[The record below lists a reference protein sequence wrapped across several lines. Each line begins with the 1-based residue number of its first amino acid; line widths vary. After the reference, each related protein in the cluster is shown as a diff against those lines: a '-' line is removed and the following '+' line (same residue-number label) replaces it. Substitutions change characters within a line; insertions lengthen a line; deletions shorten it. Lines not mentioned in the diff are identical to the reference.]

1 MPTRCDPQ
9 VAHSGWEDTLEHYVG
24 LDVSLESASVCVVNC
39 RGEIVREAKVASD
52 SEAVSAC
59 LCSFEPTAIQVGLEA
74 GPLSQWLYAGL
85 TRAGFQVVLLE
96 TRHVKAAVCA
106 MAVKTDRRD
115 ARGIAQLMRLGWYRP
130 VHAKSLGAQEVRAA
144 LVARTQLLNRMMDL
158 ERSMR
163 GILRGFGLRV
173 GQVTRRSF
181 EGRIRELVEG
191 HSMLQTVM
199 SAMLTAR
206 ATLML
211 EMTKL
216 HKVILKIVREDEVCR
231 RLMTVPGVGALTSI
245 TFKSAVDD
253 PSRIAR
259 SRGIGPLFGLTPRKY
274 QSGETDRTGAIT
286 RSGDAMVRTALY
298 EAANSVLCPG
308 ARFSAL
314 KRWALGVAAR
324 RGAKKAKV
332 ALARKIGVILHRM
345 WVEGTNFRWTR
356 EMPLPS
362 AA

>member
-1 MPTRCDPQ
+1 
-9 VAHSGWEDTLEHYVG
+9 
-24 LDVSLESASVCVVNC
+24 
-39 RGEIVREAKVASD
+39 
-52 SEAVSAC
+52 
-59 LCSFEPTAIQVGLEA
+59 
-74 GPLSQWLYAGL
+74 
-85 TRAGFQVVLLE
+85 
-96 TRHVKAAVCA
+96 
-106 MAVKTDRRD
+106 
-115 ARGIAQLMRLGWYRP
+115 
-130 VHAKSLGAQEVRAA
+130 
-144 LVARTQLLNRMMDL
+144 
-158 ERSMR
+158 MR

-206 ATLML
+206 AALML

-216 HKVILKIVREDEVCR
+216 HKAILKIVREDEVCR

-259 SRGIGPLFGLTPRKY
+259 SRGVGPLFGLTPRKY

-298 EAANSVLCPG
+298 EAANSVLCRG
-308 ARFSAL
+308 TRFSAL

-324 RGAKKAKV
+324 RGAKRAKV

>member
-1 MPTRCDPQ
+1 
-9 VAHSGWEDTLEHYVG
+9 
-24 LDVSLESASVCVVNC
+24 
-39 RGEIVREAKVASD
+39 
-52 SEAVSAC
+52 
-59 LCSFEPTAIQVGLEA
+59 
-74 GPLSQWLYAGL
+74 
-85 TRAGFQVVLLE
+85 
-96 TRHVKAAVCA
+96 
-106 MAVKTDRRD
+106 
-115 ARGIAQLMRLGWYRP
+115 
-130 VHAKSLGAQEVRAA
+130 
-144 LVARTQLLNRMMDL
+144 
-158 ERSMR
+158 
-163 GILRGFGLRV
+163 
-173 GQVTRRSF
+173 
-181 EGRIRELVEG
+181 
-191 HSMLQTVM
+191 MLQTVM

-259 SRGIGPLFGLTPRKY
+259 SRG
-274 QSGETDRTGAIT
+274 
-286 RSGDAMVRTALY
+286 
-298 EAANSVLCPG
+298 
-308 ARFSAL
+308 RFSAL

>member
-1 MPTRCDPQ
+1 
-9 VAHSGWEDTLEHYVG
+9 
-24 LDVSLESASVCVVNC
+24 
-39 RGEIVREAKVASD
+39 
-52 SEAVSAC
+52 
-59 LCSFEPTAIQVGLEA
+59 
-74 GPLSQWLYAGL
+74 
-85 TRAGFQVVLLE
+85 
-96 TRHVKAAVCA
+96 

-144 LVARTQLLNRMMDL
+144 LVARKQLLNRMMDL

-231 RLMTVPGVGALTSI
+231 RLMTVPGVGALT
-245 TFKSAVDD
+245 
-253 PSRIAR
+253 
-259 SRGIGPLFGLTPRKY
+259 
-274 QSGETDRTGAIT
+274 
-286 RSGDAMVRTALY
+286 
-298 EAANSVLCPG
+298 
-308 ARFSAL
+308 
-314 KRWALGVAAR
+314 
-324 RGAKKAKV
+324 
-332 ALARKIGVILHRM
+332 
-345 WVEGTNFRWTR
+345 
-356 EMPLPS
+356 
-362 AA
+362 